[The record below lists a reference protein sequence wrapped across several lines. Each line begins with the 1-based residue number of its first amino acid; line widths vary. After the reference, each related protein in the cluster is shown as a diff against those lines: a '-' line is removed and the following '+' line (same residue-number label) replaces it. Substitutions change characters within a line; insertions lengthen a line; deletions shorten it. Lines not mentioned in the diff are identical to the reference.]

1 MGGRGFRTEKFFEF
15 FRDFN
20 RTDGMIGGLLAR
32 LGKRGWTNY
41 SKQFIELN
49 EDWLQKPLI
58 NSEIA
63 ITGNINFEVL
73 GTNAVTADV
82 TFRTG
87 GGITLA
93 SHGSA
98 SDSTIIVPHLD
109 TTQTAWA
116 VASWLTQKQP
126 RYEATIQFG
135 SAVTAQTV
143 WYGGK
148 LTNTPVIATDD
159 DQAFFRFDTTS
170 TLGATKFHFITSRGG
185 TDTDD
190 ILSLSPV
197 ASGVYTL
204 VIEVDD
210 LLKPHIYI
218 NGQDFTGELS
228 TAGAAPLVTAKN
240 LIPYVGVLQTGAS
253 AKTLSVLP
261 GYKISRTA
269 A

>member
-1 MGGRGFRTEKFFEF
+1 MGRGYRTEKTFDF

-20 RTDGMIGGLLAR
+20 KSDGLIGSLLAR
-32 LGKRGWTNY
+32 LGKRGWCNY
-41 SKQFIELN
+41 SKQHIELT

-58 NSEIA
+58 NAEIA

-87 GGITLA
+87 GGITLTT
-93 SHGSA
+93 HGSA
-98 SDSTIIVPHLD
+98 NDSTIIAPHLD

-126 RYEATIQFG
+126 RYEATIQF
-135 SAVTAQTV
+135 SSSVAAQTV

-148 LTNTPVIATDD
+148 LTNTPVIATDN

-170 TLGATKFHFITSRGG
+170 TLGASYLHFITSRGG

-190 ILSLSPV
+190 ILSLAPA

-204 VIEVDD
+204 VIEIDD
-210 LLKPHIYI
+210 LMKPHIYI

-228 TAGAAPLVTAKN
+228 AAGAAPLVTAKN
-240 LIPYVGVLQTGAS
+240 LIPYVGVLQTGAT
-253 AKTLSVLP
+253 AKSIGVLP